1 MSDYRS
7 IPVLLSENLI
17 PDRVQLLRAGSFHH
31 DGREIEVKQKDLT
44 SMVKNFSEISPLKKS

>member
-17 PDRVQLLRAGSFHH
+17 PDWVQLLRAGSFHH

-44 SMVKNFSEISPLKKS
+44 SMVKNFSEKV